1 MLSIL
6 AVLGG
11 GGGILHEQKLESF
24 SFSMDRVQ
32 DTPNHH
38 LKYLVTSLKVKIIR
52 GHEVKRSNFE
62 CKVFRDATETFFV

>member
-1 MLSIL
+1 
-6 AVLGG
+6 
-11 GGGILHEQKLESF
+11 
-24 SFSMDRVQ
+24 MDRVQ

-38 LKYLVTSLKVKIIR
+38 LKYLVTSFKVKIIR